1 MLVDSVTITTED
13 FENSNY
19 LNIHDCALA
28 KALKRKYP
36 KQRVVVGGR
45 SFNIGNIN
53 ILISYEASIYIKCR
67 SGRANQESLVVEYDT
82 SELSK

>member
-1 MLVDSVTITTED
+1 MLDSVTITSED
-13 FENSNY
+13 FTTSKY
-19 LNIHDCALA
+19 VDIHDCALA

-36 KQRVVVGGR
+36 NQRVVVGGR

-67 SGRANQESLVVEYDT
+67 SGRVNQESLVVEYDT
-82 SELSK
+82 SELSI

>member
-45 SFNIGNIN
+45 SFNIN